1 LFLHEDEVQC
11 NKVFIVMEIVIFVH
25 KYEILHNTDGFYYD
39 IH

>member
-1 LFLHEDEVQC
+1 
-11 NKVFIVMEIVIFVH
+11 MEIVIFVH